1 MIGYARA
8 CIVIWYGVV
17 KLRLT
22 MVLLGNRDNYLLLAI
37 CLPDIGGGGGG
48 ILQIILILRGPL
60 HSLLNENHFI
70 KNKFRILFNIKI
82 YNSTTVKDCQSKEL
96 SGC

>member
-37 CLPDIGGGGGG
+37 CLPDVGGGGGHTADY
-48 ILQIILILRGPL
+48 IDLERSFAQ
-60 HSLLNENHFI
+60 FI
-70 KNKFRILFNIKI
+70 K
-82 YNSTTVKDCQSKEL
+82 
-96 SGC
+96 